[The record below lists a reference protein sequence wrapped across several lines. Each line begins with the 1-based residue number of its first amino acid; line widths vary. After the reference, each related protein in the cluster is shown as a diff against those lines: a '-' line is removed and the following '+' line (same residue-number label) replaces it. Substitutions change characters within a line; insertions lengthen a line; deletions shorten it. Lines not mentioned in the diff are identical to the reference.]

1 MASSFAHFRRVTPA
15 VLIIDSDPSVRDVMA
30 QLLHLEGFAPF
41 TAATG
46 HEALQY
52 LRAGGPAQ
60 VILLDLRMPVLDG
73 WTLSPSRRAPVV
85 ASMPVVV
92 LTRTNGGDA
101 LDVAGSFPRP
111 LDFPRVINFIRDVCS
126 RT

>member
-1 MASSFAHFRRVTPA
+1 MTPA
-15 VLIIDSDPSVRDVMA
+15 VLIIDPDPSVRTVMA

-46 HEALQY
+46 HEALQF

-60 VILLDLRMPVLDG
+60 VILLDLRMPAIDG
-73 WTLSPSRRAPVV
+73 WTFSPGHRDLPI

-92 LTRTNGGDA
+92 LTRKQGGHA
-101 LDVAGSFPRP
+101 LDVAASFSKP
-111 LDFPRVINFIRDVCS
+111 LDFPRVINCIRDVCS